1 MKYLQKIK
9 FLFLTL
15 TSIFFIFLAIGSEE
29 ETQANQVKEAK
40 EQTASLNIPE
50 EQANFESSRK
60 LYYEKYLAG
69 QNEIK
74 KSAVFNNANADAAT
88 FRKNN
93 KGLIQNFVGKI
104 TDIATDQGGDY
115 VSIVIQSSSQGI
127 TVSYKTWNNSFS
139 DIGDN
144 TMPAKGSKIYNQ
156 VAEFAEGDYVY
167 FSAKTIKD
175 SQRGMKEGSLT
186 ELGSLKRPEF
196 IVKFT
201 DIIKAE

>member
-1 MKYLQKIK
+1 M
-9 FLFLTL
+9 
-15 TSIFFIFLAIGSEE
+15 
-29 ETQANQVKEAK
+29 KEAK

-156 VAEFAEGDYVY
+156 VAEVTEGDYVY

>member
-15 TSIFFIFLAIGSEE
+15 TSIFFIFLAVGSEE

-93 KGLIQNFVGKI
+93 KGV
-104 TDIATDQGGDY
+104 
-115 VSIVIQSSSQGI
+115 
-127 TVSYKTWNNSFS
+127 
-139 DIGDN
+139 
-144 TMPAKGSKIYNQ
+144 
-156 VAEFAEGDYVY
+156 
-167 FSAKTIKD
+167 
-175 SQRGMKEGSLT
+175 
-186 ELGSLKRPEF
+186 
-196 IVKFT
+196 
-201 DIIKAE
+201 

>member
-1 MKYLQKIK
+1 MKHLQKIK

-29 ETQANQVKEAK
+29 ENQADQVKEAK

-50 EQANFESSRK
+50 EQANFELARK
-60 LYYEKYLAG
+60 SFYEKYIAG

-74 KSAVFNNANADAAT
+74 KSAVWNAANSHASE

-93 KGLIQNFVGKI
+93 SGVITNFVGKI
-104 TDIATDQGGDY
+104 TDISTDQGGDY
-115 VSIVIQSSSQGI
+115 VWITIKSSAQGI
-127 TVSYKTWNNSFS
+127 TVSYKTSNNSFS
-139 DIGDN
+139 DIGYN
-144 TMPAKGSKIYNQ
+144 TRPAKGSKIYNQ

-167 FSAKTIKD
+167 FSAETFD
-175 SQRGMKEGSLT
+175 HSQKGMLEVSLS
-186 ELGSLKRPEF
+186 ELGSLKKPEF
-196 IVKFT
+196 MVKFT

>member
-9 FLFLTL
+9 FLFLSL

-50 EQANFESSRK
+50 EQTNFESSRK

-156 VAEFAEGDYVY
+156 VAEFTEGDYVY